1 MSDRPDPATSDS
13 ATSDPAASDEASPD
27 EREQTNRQQIGG
39 HDHRT
44 SADKAAADARIDHEV
59 ELITQTI
66 QPHSDAPS
74 RSGITGSGSGAD
86 GER

>member
-1 MSDRPDPATSDS
+1 MSDRPDPAT
-13 ATSDPAASDEASPD
+13 TDPAASDEVSPE
-27 EREQTNRQQIGG
+27 ERGQTNRQRIGE

-44 SADKAAADARIDHEV
+44 SADKAAADAKIDHEV